1 MRKNQA
7 SLGFIKL
14 ITIIFF
20 ASGAVLITAF
30 FVVKFSLRLTPA
42 QILQEK
48 TPDQSQT
55 QRKIRILI
63 VPGHEP
69 DYGGAE
75 FGNIKERNLVVEL
88 GQDLERLLKADNDY
102 QVFITRDTQAWSPIF
117 ADYFKNNWNDI
128 VAWKKASRREMS
140 RLISNGSTK
149 IPVPAVSHNNIPAN
163 VAVRLYGINKWA
175 NENNIDLVIHVHIN
189 DYWGYPAN
197 VPGKYSGLVIYL
209 PAQQYSNSTTT
220 GAIAEAVFNRL
231 AKYNPVSNLRQESSG
246 LVSDSELIAV
256 GANNTSDAANML
268 IEYDYIYEPQF
279 VNPKIRGLALKD
291 LAYQTYIGL
300 QDFFGGSNDDDSAN
314 LYNPSL
320 LYAWNNPA
328 TDKNSDPSDIYAL
341 QTALILGGEYPP
353 AGKTKN
359 NCPHSGIFGACTR
372 AALMAFQNEYGIS
385 NKDGIMDEKTFGLLN
400 NIYTGSGSALDRP
413 PKKPY
418 NIP

>member
-1 MRKNQA
+1 MRKNRA
-7 SLGFIKL
+7 RIGFIKL
-14 ITIIFF
+14 IAIIFF

-30 FVVKFSLRLTPA
+30 FVVKFNLRLAPA
-42 QILQEK
+42 RILQEK
-48 TPDQSQT
+48 TPEQSQT

-75 FGNIKERNLVVEL
+75 FGNIKERDLVVEL
-88 GQDLERLLKADNDY
+88 GQDLERLLKADDDY
-102 QVFITRDTQAWSPIF
+102 QVFITRDTQAWNPIF
-117 ADYFKNNWNDI
+117 ADYFKNNWDDI
-128 VAWKKASRREMS
+128 AAWKKAARKEIS
-140 RLISNGSTK
+140 RLISAGSTA
-149 IPVPAVSHNNIPAN
+149 IPAPTVIHNNIPTD

-175 NENNIDLVIHVHIN
+175 NENNIDLVIHIHIN
-189 DYWGYPAN
+189 DYWGYLAN
-197 VPGKYSGLVIYL
+197 VPGKYSGFVIYL

-220 GAIAEAVFNRL
+220 GAVAEAVFNRL

-291 LAYQTYIGL
+291 LAYQTYLGL
-300 QDFFGGSNDDDSAN
+300 QDFFGGSNGDNSAN

-320 LYAWNNPA
+320 LYAWNNSA

-341 QTALILGGEYPP
+341 QTALILDDDYPP

-359 NCPHSGIFGACTR
+359 NCPHSGIFGTCTR
-372 AALMAFQNEYGIS
+372 AALTAFQNKYGIGDKS
-385 NKDGIMDEKTFGLLN
+385 GIMDEKTFGLLN
-400 NIYTGSGSALDRP
+400 NIYLGNAI
-413 PKKPY
+413 K
-418 NIP
+418 

>member
-1 MRKNQA
+1 MRKNRA
-7 SLGFIKL
+7 SFGFRKL

-30 FVVKFSLRLTPA
+30 FVVKFNLRPA
-42 QILQEK
+42 PARILQEK
-48 TPDQSQT
+48 TPAQSPT
-55 QRKIRILI
+55 QRKIRILV

-75 FGNIKERNLVVEL
+75 FGNIKERDLVVEL
-88 GQDLERLLKADNDY
+88 GQDLERFLKTDNDY

-128 VAWKKASRREMS
+128 VAWKKAARKEMS
-140 RLISNGSTK
+140 RLISAGTTT
-149 IPVPAVSHNNIPAN
+149 IPVPAVSHNNIPAD
-163 VAVRLYGINKWA
+163 VAIRLYGINKWA

-197 VPGKYSGLVIYL
+197 VPGKYSGFVIYL

-220 GAIAEAVFNRL
+220 NAVAEAVFNRL
-231 AKYNPVSNLRQESSG
+231 AKYNPVSNLRQESAG

-291 LAYQTYIGL
+291 LAYQTYLGL
-300 QDFFGGSNDDDSAN
+300 QDFFGGSNGGDSAN

-341 QTALILGGEYPP
+341 QTALILDGDF
-353 AGKTKN
+353 
-359 NCPHSGIFGACTR
+359 CPHSGIFGACTR
-372 AALMAFQNEYGIS
+372 AALAAFQNKHGIGDK
-385 NKDGIMDEKTFGLLN
+385 NGIMNEKTFGLLN
-400 NIYTGSGSALDRP
+400 NIYLGNVI
-413 PKKPY
+413 K
-418 NIP
+418 

>member
-1 MRKNQA
+1 MRKNRA
-7 SLGFIKL
+7 SFGFRKL
-14 ITIIFF
+14 ITIIFLTL
-20 ASGAVLITAF
+20 GAVLITAF
-30 FVVKFSLRLTPA
+30 FVVRFNLRLAPA

-75 FGNIKERNLVVEL
+75 FGSIKERDLVVEL
-88 GQDLERLLKADNDY
+88 GQDLERFLKTDNNY
-102 QVFITRDTQAWSPIF
+102 QVFITRDTQAWDSIF
-117 ADYFKNNWNDI
+117 ADYFKNNWDDI
-128 VAWKKASRREMS
+128 AAWKKAARKEIS
-140 RLISNGSTK
+140 RLISAGSTA
-149 IPVPAVSHNNIPAN
+149 IPAPTVIHNNIPTD

-175 NENNIDLVIHVHIN
+175 NENKIDLVIHIHIN
-189 DYWGYPAN
+189 DYWGYLAN
-197 VPGKYSGLVIYL
+197 VPGKYSGFVIYL

-220 GAIAEAVFNRL
+220 GAVAETVFNRL

-291 LAYQTYIGL
+291 LAYQTYLGL
-300 QDFFGGSNDDDSAN
+300 QDFFGGSNGDNSAN

-320 LYAWNNPA
+320 LYAWNNSA

-341 QTALILGGEYPP
+341 QTALILDDDYPP

-359 NCPHSGIFGACTR
+359 NCPHSGIFGTCTR
-372 AALMAFQNEYGIS
+372 AALTAFQNKYGIGDKS
-385 NKDGIMDEKTFGLLN
+385 GIMDEKTFGLLN
-400 NIYTGSGSALDRP
+400 NIYLGNAI
-413 PKKPY
+413 K
-418 NIP
+418 

>member
-1 MRKNQA
+1 MRKNRA
-7 SLGFIKL
+7 SFGFRKL
-14 ITIIFF
+14 ITIIFL
-20 ASGAVLITAF
+20 ASVAVLITAF
-30 FVVKFSLRLTPA
+30 FIVKFNLWLVTV

-75 FGNIKERNLVVEL
+75 FGNIKERDLVVEI
-88 GQDLERLLKADNDY
+88 GQDLERLLKVDNDY
-102 QVFITRDTQAWSPIF
+102 QVFITRDTQAWGPIF
-117 ADYFKNNWNDI
+117 ADYFKNNWDGI
-128 VAWKKASRREMS
+128 AAWKKAARKEMS
-140 RLISNGSTK
+140 RLISAGTTA
-149 IPVPAVSHNNIPAN
+149 IPAPAVIHNNIPSD

-197 VPGKYSGLVIYL
+197 VPGKYSGFVIYL
-209 PAQQYSNSTTT
+209 PAQQYFNSMTT
-220 GAIAEAVFNRL
+220 GAVAEAVFNRL
-231 AKYNPVSNLRQESSG
+231 AKYNPVSNLRQESTG

-291 LAYQTYIGL
+291 LAYQTYLGL
-300 QDFFGGSNDDDSAN
+300 QDFFGDDSVN

-320 LYAWNNPA
+320 LYTWNNPA

-341 QTALILGGEYPP
+341 QTALILNGDYPP

-372 AALMAFQNEYGIS
+372 AALAAFQNEHGIGD
-385 NKDGIMDEKTFGLLN
+385 KDGIMDEKTFGLLN
-400 NIYTGSGSALDRP
+400 NLYLGNVI
-413 PKKPY
+413 K
-418 NIP
+418 